1 MIAPEAGLPA
11 SGAFAFLAL
20 RGKFRREKCNMLQK
34 SLAEIFIRLSNHP
47 VKLIL
52 EAKKN
57 FFDKIMKNA
66 CKKQVNLSPDA
77 VYDGLIVLLKK

>member
-1 MIAPEAGLPA
+1 MQHVAKISCRNGVDGECWDEKGN
-11 SGAFAFLAL
+11 
-20 RGKFRREKCNMLQK
+20 FRREKCNMLQK

-57 FFDKIMKNA
+57 FFDKIMKK
-66 CKKQVNLSPDA
+66 CL
-77 VYDGLIVLLKK
+77 

>member
-1 MIAPEAGLPA
+1 MQHVAKISCRNGVEIEYMEKKGYN
-11 SGAFAFLAL
+11 
-20 RGKFRREKCNMLQK
+20 RREKCNMLQK

-57 FFDKIMKNA
+57 FFDKIMKK
-66 CKKQVNLSPDA
+66 CL
-77 VYDGLIVLLKK
+77 

>member
-1 MIAPEAGLPA
+1 MPSKQACPAPGGFCVLAD
-11 SGAFAFLAL
+11 SFAL
-20 RGKFRREKCNMLQK
+20 RGKLRREKCNMLQK

-57 FFDKIMKNA
+57 FFDKIMKK
-66 CKKQVNLSPDA
+66 CL
-77 VYDGLIVLLKK
+77 

>member
-1 MIAPEAGLPA
+1 LIAPEAGLPA

-57 FFDKIMKNA
+57 FFDKIMKK
-66 CKKQVNLSPDA
+66 CL
-77 VYDGLIVLLKK
+77 